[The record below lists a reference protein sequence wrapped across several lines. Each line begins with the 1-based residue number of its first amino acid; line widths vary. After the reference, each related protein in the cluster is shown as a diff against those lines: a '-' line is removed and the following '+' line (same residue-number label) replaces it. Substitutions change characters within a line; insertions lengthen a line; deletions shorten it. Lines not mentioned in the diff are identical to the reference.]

1 MKNKN
6 LLGTLQLLLAAFI
19 WGSAFVAQ
27 SDGMNYV
34 GPLTF
39 TSVRFALG
47 GIVLIPVI
55 LIRNAASKRNVAYE
69 PENKSGIK
77 HTLTGGIICGILLAT
92 AAAFQQFGILYTSV
106 SKAGFIT
113 TLYVIFVPL
122 CGLFMKKKLGGNL
135 WIAVVLA
142 TVGLYL
148 LCMSEGLKLSV
159 GDILVFMC
167 AISYTAQIIAVE
179 RFSKKI
185 DPVLLSSL
193 QFLTVGAVTG
203 IPALI
208 FEKPD
213 LASVLAAW
221 LPILYAGIMSS
232 GVAFTLQVV
241 AQRYTDATIAAI
253 TMSFESVF
261 AVLAGWAILGESL
274 TLREGLGC
282 AVMFCAIIIAQLPAD
297 MFKQRRNIRTRF

>member
-39 TSVRFALG
+39 TSVRFMLG
-47 GIVLIPVI
+47 GIVLIPII
-55 LIRNAASKRNVAYE
+55 LIRNAAAKRNPAYE
-69 PENKSGIK
+69 PFETAGIK
-77 HTLTGGIICGILLAT
+77 QTLLGGICCGVLLSI
-92 AAAFQQFGILYTSV
+92 AAALQQFGILYTTV

-122 CGLFMKKKLGGNL
+122 CGLFMKKKLGFTL
-135 WIAVVLA
+135 WIAVILA
-142 TVGLYL
+142 TAGLYL
-148 LCMSEGLKLSV
+148 LCMTEGLSLSF
-159 GDILVFMC
+159 GDTLVFLC
-167 AISYTAQIIAVE
+167 AIAYTAQIIAVGH
-179 RFSKKI
+179 FSKKI

-193 QFLTVGAVTG
+193 QFITVGIVTG

-208 FEKPD
+208 SEHPD
-213 LASVLAAW
+213 INSILAAW

-241 AQRYTDATIAAI
+241 AQRYTESTIAAI

-261 AVLAGWAILGESL
+261 AVLCGWALLGEELSF
-274 TLREGLGC
+274 REGMGC
-282 AVMFCAIIIAQLPAD
+282 IVMFCAIILAQLPANL
-297 MFKQRRNIRTRF
+297 FKKIRFRKA